1 MSSPGGADARE
12 LMALAEHI
20 ARDAGELLVHLRR
33 TTTLEPSQKSSAAD
47 WVSRADRE
55 AEELISTSLLTQ
67 RPRDGLL
74 GEEGGAREAESGYTW
89 IVDPLDGTTNYLR
102 GYPGWC
108 VSIAVR
114 GPAGRVVAAAVHDP
128 MTDSTWTASTDDASR
143 RDGRPIQVSSPH
155 AVEEMLVGTGFSY
168 QPRERSRQATQLR
181 ELLPAVADL
190 RRGGSAALDL
200 CRVADGALDAFAE
213 SDLEVWDWAAA
224 GFIVE
229 RAGGLCE
236 AWSPGP
242 DVTGVV
248 AGSAASLELLRPLL
262 APLRPETRG

>member
-1 MSSPGGADARE
+1 
-12 LMALAEHI
+12 MALAEQA
-20 ARDAGELLVHLRR
+20 AREAGELLVRLRR
-33 TTTLEPSQKSSAAD
+33 TANLEPSQKSSPAD

-55 AEELISTSLLTQ
+55 AEELISKSLLAR

-74 GEEGGAREAESGYTW
+74 GEEGGARDSESGYTW

-114 GPAGRVVAAAVHDP
+114 EAAGRVVAAAVHDP
-128 MTDSTWTASTDDASR
+128 TSDNTWTASAEDRST
-143 RDGRPIQVSSPH
+143 RDGRSIRVSSPDSI
-155 AVEEMLVGTGFSY
+155 EDMLVGTGFSY
-168 QPRERSRQATQLR
+168 QPEERFRQAAHLR
-181 ELLPAVADL
+181 VLLPAVADF

-200 CRVADGALDAFAE
+200 CRVADGTLDAFAE

-229 RAGGLCE
+229 RAGGRCE
-236 AWSPGP
+236 AWSPSPG
-242 DVTGVV
+242 VTGVL
-248 AGSAASLELLRPLL
+248 AGSPGALELLHPLL
-262 APLRPETRG
+262 APPRS

>member
-1 MSSPGGADARE
+1 MSSPGVADVQE
-12 LMALAEHI
+12 LLALAEQV
-20 ARDAGELLVHLRR
+20 ACAAGELLVRLRR
-33 TTTLEPSQKSSAAD
+33 TTTLEPTQKSSAAD

-55 AEELISTSLLTQ
+55 AEQLISTSLLKR

-74 GEEGGAREAESGYTW
+74 GEEGGARGTESGYTW

-128 MTDSTWTASTDDASR
+128 TTDSTWTASAEDASR
-143 RDGRPIQVSSPH
+143 RDGRPIQVSSPR
-155 AVEEMLVGTGFSY
+155 AAEEMLVGTGFSY
-168 QPRERSRQATQLR
+168 QALERSRQATQLR

-190 RRGGSAALDL
+190 RRSGSAALDL
-200 CRVADGALDAFAE
+200 CRVADGVLDAFAE
-213 SDLEVWDWAAA
+213 SDLEQWDWAAA

-229 RAGGLCE
+229 RAGGRCE
-236 AWSPGP
+236 AWSPSP
-242 DVTGVV
+242 DVSGVV
-248 AGSAASLELLRPLL
+248 AGSPAALELLQALL
-262 APLRPETRG
+262 GPGRG